1 MKKMF
6 DELNLTENN
15 LGEENSG
22 WIERQQKN
30 KMVKYLMNKK
40 EKIKWKRGVD
50 KQKKKKLTNRWKW
63 YFDRERIVEIRQDEK
78 CGRKV
83 NFLSSCF
90 LSADNIVNKT
100 TEEQEKTFSQN

>member
-22 WIERQQKN
+22 CIERQQKN

-40 EKIKWKRGVD
+40 EKIKLKRGVD
-50 KQKKKKLTNRWKW
+50 KQKKKK
-63 YFDRERIVEIRQDEK
+63 
-78 CGRKV
+78 
-83 NFLSSCF
+83 S
-90 LSADNIVNKT
+90 
-100 TEEQEKTFSQN
+100 